1 MDSSPTL
8 VVRNALLSGN
18 DAPVDIAVDDGRITA
33 IRPEIDA
40 DGETELDAE
49 GNLVSP
55 GLVDAHVHLDMAF
68 SASGDRRP
76 RYNEGEAD
84 RAETIERTATYFAE
98 ADHDE
103 LVANARRAADQAIAN
118 GILHLRTHAYVDGTV
133 GTDVVE
139 AISAVRETIGDRLD
153 IEIVAFPQYGVRR
166 DEGSVEA
173 VRAALDTGADLVG
186 GLDPATFND
195 DREGTIATWFEIATD
210 HDADLD
216 VHIHERGTTGMRT
229 LRRLAEATIEHDYEG
244 RVTASHAYALGDAA
258 GRATNGRRSDREGRL
273 GDAME
278 TFAAAELDFVTCYQS
293 TPRGMPIRR
302 FHDAG
307 LTMAHGTD
315 QVHDLWGA
323 HGNVDALEAMLVE
336 SLTLDGYSTNQG
348 LRSLWNLVTEQGGS
362 LLDLDDYALAEGS
375 PANLVVHHEPS
386 PEWAITTNRTP
397 RYVVSS
403 GAVVARDGTLQ

>member
-18 DAPVDIAVDDGRITA
+18 DTTVDIAVDDGRIAA
-33 IRPEIDA
+33 IRPAIETG
-40 DGETELDAE
+40 GETELDAE

-76 RYNEGEAD
+76 RYNEGGAD
-84 RAETIERTATYFAE
+84 REETIERTATYFVE

-118 GILHLRTHAYVDGTV
+118 GVLHLRTHAYVDGTV
-133 GTDVVE
+133 GTDAVE
-139 AISAVRETIGDRLD
+139 AITTVREAVGDRLD
-153 IEIVAFPQYGVRR
+153 IEIVAFPQYGIRR
-166 DEGSVEA
+166 DDGSAEA

-186 GLDPATFND
+186 GLDPATLNG
-195 DREGTIATWFEIATD
+195 DREETIATWFEIATD

-216 VHIHERGTTGMRT
+216 VHIHERGATGMRT
-229 LRRLAEATIEHDYEG
+229 LRHLAEATIEHDYEN

-258 GRATNGRRSDREGRL
+258 SEQAPEWQGRL

-278 TFAAAELDFVTCYQS
+278 TFAAAELDFITCYQS

-315 QVHDLWGA
+315 QIHDLWGA

-348 LRSLWNLVTEQGGS
+348 LRSLWNLITEQGGTV
-362 LLDLDDYALAEGS
+362 LDLDDYALAEGA
-375 PANLVVHHEPS
+375 PANLVVHHDPS

-397 RYVVSS
+397 RYVVSAS
-403 GAVVARDGTLQ
+403 EIVASDGTRQ

>member
-18 DAPVDIAVDDGRITA
+18 DAAVDIAVDDGRIAA
-33 IRPEIDA
+33 ISPEIETR
-40 DGETELDAE
+40 GETELDAE

-76 RYNEGEAD
+76 RYNEGGAN

-118 GILHLRTHAYVDGTV
+118 GVLHLRTHAYVDGTV

-139 AISAVRETIGDRLD
+139 AVSTVRETVGDRLD
-153 IEIVAFPQYGVRR
+153 IEIVAFPQCGVRR
-166 DEGSVEA
+166 DDGSAEA
-173 VRAALDTGADLVG
+173 VRAAIDAGADLVG
-186 GLDPATFND
+186 GLDPATLNG
-195 DREGTIATWFEIATD
+195 DREETIATWFDIATD
-210 HDADLD
+210 YDTDID
-216 VHIHERGTTGMRT
+216 VHIHERGATGMRT
-229 LRRLAEATIEHDYEG
+229 LRRLAEATIEHDYEN

-258 GRATNGRRSDREGRL
+258 SDQASNWEGRL

-278 TFAAAELDFVTCYQS
+278 TFAAADLDFITCYQS

-336 SLTLDGYSTNQG
+336 SLKLDGYSTNRG
-348 LRSLWNLVTEQGGS
+348 LGSLWNLITEQGGT
-362 LLDLDDYALAEGS
+362 LLGLDGYALAEGT
-375 PANLVVHHEPS
+375 PANLVVHHDPS
-386 PEWAITTNRTP
+386 PQWAITTNRTP

-403 GAVVARDGTLQ
+403 GGIVTNDGSRSTGA